1 MSTRPTQPSN
11 ASSPTHPC
19 ARCGTPIGS
28 GEFLCAACRDEQVA
42 TPPAAAHQDTDAVQ
56 TQQVRTWRGQP
67 VPRGMVLPSRTQYH
81 GTMYALIAVGVAIT
95 LTLAALVNGGVGP
108 FTSTDVRTV
117 QTSDGPEVTATVHN
131 QGDHAGRARCVAT
144 WTGTQGG
151 LQQSSLVQTNL
162 IPPGQAANVTIRLT
176 NLQTAPPTVTMDCK

>member
-1 MSTRPTQPSN
+1 MSTRPTHPSN
-11 ASSPTHPC
+11 ASNPTHPC

-28 GEFLCAACRDEQVA
+28 DEFLCAACHDEQVA
-42 TPPAAAHQDTDAVQ
+42 SPAAAAPDPASAQM
-56 TQQVRTWRGQP
+56 WRGQP

-108 FTSTDVRTV
+108 FISSNVRTL
-117 QTSDGPEVTATVHN
+117 QTSDGPAVRATVRN

-144 WTGTQGG
+144 WTGVQGG
-151 LQQSSLVQTNL
+151 LQQSSLVQTDL
-162 IPPGQAANVTIRLT
+162 IAPGQTTEVTIPLN